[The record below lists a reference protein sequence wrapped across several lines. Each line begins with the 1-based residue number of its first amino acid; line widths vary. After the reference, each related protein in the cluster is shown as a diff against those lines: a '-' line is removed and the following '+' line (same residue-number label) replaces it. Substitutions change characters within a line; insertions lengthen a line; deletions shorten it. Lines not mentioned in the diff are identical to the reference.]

1 MYCEQCGAK
10 NEESTKFCT
19 SCGANISENGE
30 GQTKSISEKTKKPL
44 PGFVKKI
51 VIAVAAVAVLAGA
64 SVLGYNFI
72 SDNFGNSE
80 GYENHP
86 LIYAKNELIFMKNA
100 NKKEAWPLTEK
111 YGYYGNDEYDG
122 ASVNY
127 VQVSADGKIIFFA
140 DDIDDAEFKLYY
152 RKTNQKVPR
161 GDGADEKGIRVASGV
176 NNFQASPN
184 GDFVV
189 YQKGDRLY
197 ISDLKEERSISSD
210 VTYFNLSNDLQKII
224 FRKDG
229 GDLYICGIG
238 KNETPE
244 KVDAEVGT
252 ILTDSG
258 EYNKIYY
265 RKDNDLYYKEY
276 GKDKVKVT
284 ADIKNAMTIG
294 DTHFITKEVKTQK
307 KFDDLFN
314 DDCASTD
321 AEMTN
326 PSYSD
331 FKVPDEDG
339 YMRTDYEAYYA
350 ARDKYNEKEARDDVR
365 EYYSKNA
372 QEVTTYVLYKV
383 VGTDIQEVETG
394 LLDGYISNIFT
405 KQASDNSK
413 ISMSSVKSLSDARTK
428 VNDLQNNVELV
439 AYILKSDG
447 KMIPITDYDKDNY
460 TNIQIS
466 SDEKYFYCVEDSNS
480 NYRGTLNRYTI
491 TDSGLTSKEKIYD
504 DASGYNLIDD
514 VVIVHSGDEEMGIFD
529 NGKYTHLSDSS
540 NWRYQYVDG
549 VLYFYDQYSY
559 NNSVGNL
566 MRYENGKK
574 EQIDIDVHDFVIR
587 GSKNCY
593 YIKDYS
599 KSSSRGELYQNTG
612 GKSKHIDSDV
622 GFIVY

>member
-10 NEESTKFCT
+10 NEEGTKFCT
-19 SCGANISENGE
+19 SCGANISGNGG
-30 GQTKSISEKTKKPL
+30 GQPNVIAKKVRKPRHS
-44 PGFVKKI
+44 FVKKI
-51 VIAVAAVAVLAGA
+51 IIAVVAIVVIAGAG
-64 SVLGYNFI
+64 VLGYNFI
-72 SDNFGNSE
+72 SDNFGGDKS
-80 GYENHP
+80 YENHP

-100 NKKEAWPLTEK
+100 NKKEVWPLTEK
-111 YGYYGNDEYDG
+111 YGYYNNGEYDG
-122 ASVNY
+122 ESVNY

-140 DDIDDAEFKLYY
+140 DDIEGAEFKLYY

-161 GDGADEKGIRVASGV
+161 GNGADEKGIRLASGV
-176 NNFQASPN
+176 NNFNASPN

-224 FRKDG
+224 FRKGG

-238 KNETPE
+238 KNDTPE
-244 KVDAEVGT
+244 KVDTEVGT
-252 ILTDSG
+252 ILTDDG
-258 EYNKIYY
+258 EYSKIYY
-265 RKDNDLYYKEY
+265 RKNHDLYYKEY
-276 GKDKVKVT
+276 GKDKVKVA
-284 ADIKNAMTIG
+284 ADITDAITIG
-294 DTHFITKEVKTQK
+294 GTHFITKEVKTQK
-307 KFDDLFN
+307 KFNDLFN

-321 AEMTN
+321 AQMIS

-331 FKVPDEDG
+331 FQVLDEYG
-339 YMRTDYEAYYA
+339 YMRTDYTAYYA
-350 ARDKYNEKEARDDVR
+350 ARDKYNEKQSRDDVR
-365 EYYSKNA
+365 EYYSKNV
-372 QEVTTYVLYKV
+372 QEITTYVLYKV
-383 VGTDIQEVETG
+383 VGTEIQEIENG
-394 LLDGYISNIFT
+394 LFNGYVSNIVT
-405 KQASDNSK
+405 KQANNDSK
-413 ISMSSVKSLSDARTK
+413 ISMSSVTSLSDARSK
-428 VNDLQNNVELV
+428 VSNLQKNVELS

-447 KMIPITDYDKDNY
+447 KMIPIADYDKDDY

-466 SDEKYFYCVEDSNS
+466 TDEKYFYCVEDPGT

-491 TDSGLTSKEKIYD
+491 TDSGLSSKEKIYD
-504 DASGYNLIDD
+504 DASGYNLVDD
-514 VVIVHSGDEEMGIFD
+514 VVIVHSGNEEMGIFD

-540 NWRYQYVDG
+540 NWKYKYVNG

-559 NNSVGNL
+559 NNSAGNL

-599 KSSSRGELYQNTG
+599 KNSSKGELYQNTG
-612 GKSKHIDSDV
+612 SKPKYIDSDV
-622 GFIVY
+622 SFIVY